1 MSKVYVPPSL
11 RKQAPKKEVNSLAP
25 ENFPTLGGKVT
36 VPKGPPALDFLGRIE
51 AAEEKRRE
59 QALKE
64 ASYDP
69 EVIATQT
76 PEQLAANGWACL
88 YLTEDVVKGT
98 GYFMNLGMTTKQALA
113 SGATLGAGLKP
124 TAKAAAVP
132 SAGPEDDYYE
142 EDYRDCYGAA
152 YTLRGAEVVYED
164 ECNFDGNDL

>member
-11 RKQAPKKEVNSLAP
+11 RKQAPKKEEDPLKP

-88 YLTEDVVKGT
+88 YLTEEVVKGT
-98 GYFMNLGMTTKQALA
+98 GFFMNLGMTTKQALA
-113 SGATLGAGLKP
+113 EGAAVKP
-124 TAKAAAVP
+124 AAKTAAAP
-132 SAGPEDDYYE
+132 SAEPEDDYYE

-164 ECNFDGNDL
+164 ECNFEGNDL